1 MPEISTAGFF
11 QVAFIARQM
20 EQTPRAFFQTTFG
33 PIGRVCAA
41 RHARGGLGL
50 QGKWRTRACVPYTYY
65 IRATTCLLF
74 MKEKIKMKYINII
87 TLTTFLIFIDLFRI
101 FSKEIQSMQNE
112 NFREMYYLFIGLSF
126 AEIILLTPYQKSK
139 NKIIK
144 YIFNIIIVLIIMLG
158 SCLFFHPFVS
168 IFSHFSDHKGEV
180 CQTFIWSSIAFVCGL
195 ITSCMYY
202 KISEANSFFLLA
214 FVMVVFI
221 FLNTFSGFPWVEQAP
236 IFTGIYCLFGS
247 FLGSELCSLYE
258 TKKQNTE

>member
-1 MPEISTAGFF
+1 MPETSTAGIF
-11 QVAFIARQM
+11 QVAFITKQM
-20 EQTPRAFFQTTFG
+20 EQTPRAFFQTAFE
-33 PIGRVCAA
+33 PIGRVCTA
-41 RHARGGLGL
+41 HTLHTG
-50 QGKWRTRACVPYTYY
+50 YS
-65 IRATTCLLF
+65 LLF

-87 TLTTFLIFIDLFRI
+87 TLTIFLLFIDLFRI
-101 FSKEIQSMQNE
+101 FSEEIQSMQNE
-112 NFREMYYLFIGLSF
+112 TFREMSNLFTVLVFVVIPLW
-126 AEIILLTPYQKSK
+126 IMYQKSK
-139 NKIIK
+139 EKSIK
-144 YIFNIIIVLIIMLG
+144 YAFIIMNVFLIISG
-158 SCLFFHPFVS
+158 IWLFLHLFVS
-168 IFSHFSDHKGEV
+168 ILSHFSDHKGEV

-202 KISEANSFFLLA
+202 KISEVTSFFLLA